1 MKEDISK
8 YDWETEFKTADNLMI
23 HTMPGGR
30 MVVKSN
36 IRTGMVSVELDGK
49 EIETHE
55 GFYLTEYTEF
65 LLGISARAAALDNN
79 IHQ

>member
-1 MKEDISK
+1 MKEDIRK

-36 IRTGMVSVELDGK
+36 IRTGIVSVELDGE

-65 LLGISARAAALDNN
+65 LLDVSAKAAALDNN
-79 IHQ
+79 IHK